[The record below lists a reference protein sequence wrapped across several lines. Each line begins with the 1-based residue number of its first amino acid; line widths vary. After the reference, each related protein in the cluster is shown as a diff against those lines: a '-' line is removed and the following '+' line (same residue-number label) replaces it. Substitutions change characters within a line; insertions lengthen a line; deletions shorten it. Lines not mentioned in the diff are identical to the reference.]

1 MKRHIRSIVIIVLLT
16 ISFQPDFAQEK
27 AISNPP
33 VSSSISR
40 ERVTRGYYYNHN
52 EDKADKSNGTY
63 DRISRNNIFRDDEDS
78 YVYRKNNDKQDYR
91 QDRNE
96 IFRSHLHWNSN
107 DYPLKVYVLQTDS
120 RYFKSIYNKYI
131 DYAFRVWGKADS
143 RIKFEYVSSVS
154 GADITFSFEDNL
166 MEKYDEN
173 FLGITNYEYAD
184 NNIIKLSNIEISMQS
199 AGGEKLTDGVV
210 KATIIHELG
219 HAIGLDHSNDK
230 NDIMYPYIN
239 PHSSPSMDFG
249 DLSNGEI
256 NIVKSIVNLGFK
268 NLYTRK

>member
-1 MKRHIRSIVIIVLLT
+1 
-16 ISFQPDFAQEK
+16 
-27 AISNPP
+27 
-33 VSSSISR
+33 
-40 ERVTRGYYYNHN
+40 
-52 EDKADKSNGTY
+52 
-63 DRISRNNIFRDDEDS
+63 
-78 YVYRKNNDKQDYR
+78 
-91 QDRNE
+91 
-96 IFRSHLHWNSN
+96 
-107 DYPLKVYVLQTDS
+107 
-120 RYFKSIYNKYI
+120 
-131 DYAFRVWGKADS
+131 
-143 RIKFEYVSSVS
+143 
-154 GADITFSFEDNL
+154 

-199 AGGEKLTDGVV
+199 AGEEKLTDGVV

-249 DLSNGEI
+249 NLSNGDI